1 MKVFV
6 LQWNPEI
13 SSYRMEDFTADL
25 AYFEGESFNWSVWDW
40 KEAHEGDMFFLIKC
54 GGEGPN
60 GIVMQGHFTSEPYV
74 DEDWSGKGRVV
85 HYMDMEPEYMIHPE
99 RCDILTTEALEEA
112 MPEFQW
118 KGGHSGREVP
128 FMYVLELET
137 MWTKYL
143 EAHKDIFDGEK
154 AVSLEDID

>member
-25 AYFEGESFNWSVWDW
+25 ANFEGEWFNWSIWDW

-128 FMYVLELET
+128 FMYVLELEA

-143 EAHKDIFDGEK
+143 EAHKDFFDGEK